1 MVPRIASSK
10 HKIQIFKKSWVFFK
24 STDGNNVL
32 ITLRQTLNK
41 TDQKCFPWRLNG
53 IPLFPAKTLKAKEG
67 TKKNPLDMLE
77 IFIYIIYQSFDI
89 PDILVNFN
97 FCIG

>member
-10 HKIQIFKKSWVFFK
+10 HKIQIFKKSWFFFK

-53 IPLFPAKTLKAKEG
+53 IPLFPAKEG
-67 TKKNPLDMLE
+67 TKKNPLDVLE
-77 IFIYIIYQSFDI
+77 IFIYIYQSFDI

>member
-1 MVPRIASSK
+1 M
-10 HKIQIFKKSWVFFK
+10 
-24 STDGNNVL
+24 
-32 ITLRQTLNK
+32 
-41 TDQKCFPWRLNG
+41 LNG

-67 TKKNPLDMLE
+67 TQKKTPLDMLE
-77 IFIYIIYQSFDI
+77 IFIYIYQSCDI

>member
-10 HKIQIFKKSWVFFK
+10 HKIQIFKKSWFFFK

-67 TKKNPLDMLE
+67 TKKPHLTCLK
-77 IFIYIIYQSFDI
+77 FSSTYIKVLTYRIS
-89 PDILVNFN
+89 
-97 FCIG
+97 